1 MAREALRPDADL
13 AHETGRAGLVEDRY
27 TRDERAAEEDGEKG
41 LAEYS
46 AALQAVAPIL
56 ADRGAALTALPTVRR
71 LIRFHDD
78 EPRSRNLVPPWLA
91 DQKEAEVVRPRLELK
106 EREFFRGEHLVHRLQ
121 EIAGVLE
128 SDDFLL
134 IAHAELRL
142 SQVQFFV
149 EPGQVFQ
156 RHTQLERTQAQ
167 VHVAEKLV
175 RFENLGHAE
184 AEPVGEDAGYSAV
197 RLGSEVGD
205 ERGLSAGIGRDA
217 FREDVPGRGDG
228 EAGLDNGGVGP
239 VPRGPDFPRL
249 RRAPRPLPPPL
260 PLFPLLSPR
269 LPRPAP
275 PPPARPRPP
284 L

>member
-106 EREFFRGEHLVHRLQ
+106 EREFRRSVHLAHRLQ
-121 EIAGVLE
+121 EV
-128 SDDFLL
+128 
-134 IAHAELRL
+134 
-142 SQVQFFV
+142 
-149 EPGQVFQ
+149 
-156 RHTQLERTQAQ
+156 
-167 VHVAEKLV
+167 
-175 RFENLGHAE
+175 
-184 AEPVGEDAGYSAV
+184 VG
-197 RLGSEVGD
+197 
-205 ERGLSAGIGRDA
+205 GRDSH
-217 FREDVPGRGDG
+217 DLPGIAVDG
-228 EAGLDNGGVGP
+228 P
-239 VPRGPDFPRL
+239 C
-249 RRAPRPLPPPL
+249 
-260 PLFPLLSPR
+260 
-269 LPRPAP
+269 
-275 PPPARPRPP
+275 
-284 L
+284 

>member
-78 EPRSRNLVPPWLA
+78 EPRGRNLVPPWLA

-128 SDDFLL
+128 SDDLLL
-134 IAHAELRL
+134 IAHDELRL

-149 EPGQVFQ
+149 EPGQV
-156 RHTQLERTQAQ
+156 
-167 VHVAEKLV
+167 VH
-175 RFENLGHAE
+175 
-184 AEPVGEDAGYSAV
+184 
-197 RLGSEVGD
+197 
-205 ERGLSAGIGRDA
+205 RGL
-217 FREDVPGRGDG
+217 
-228 EAGLDNGGVGP
+228 
-239 VPRGPDFPRL
+239 DFTRL
-249 RRAPRPLPPPL
+249 RRTRRRFRLRFLRFRFLCLGFCGLALLLADGLRLRLFLRLFLVRLLFL
-260 PLFPLLSPR
+260 PLLGLVLLPEPEGHLARIPGSLVIR
-269 LPRPAP
+269 VVLLWSVRAIR
-275 PPPARPRPP
+275 PPATA
-284 L
+284 LSSWVA